1 MEHSENLQ
9 DIEKIF
15 AFNARIIKVIFDTP
29 ENTILQADVVEQ
41 LTTCKMIHFTMQKII
56 TPKFLELNPDR
67 PDLESIEKSAFDDYD
82 EENGYNDTQDNR
94 NVWQICRENLDR
106 VIKLCVKAFNC
117 SMTECMRMDIM
128 TLLDHV
134 KFEIETAHENK

>member
-29 ENTILQADVVEQ
+29 ENIILQADVVEQ

-94 NVWQICRENLDR
+94 NVWQICCENLDR

>member
-29 ENTILQADVVEQ
+29 EDTILQADVVEQ

-94 NVWQICRENLDR
+94 NVWQICHENLDR